1 MKTNILITSLLA
13 IAPILASCG
22 DDDGGNSNIVAT
34 AAPVAKAVC
43 PTDGATDVPLD
54 SKVYVLY
61 DQAIKQYYGANSVTV
76 NGEKAT
82 ARISDDTLLIDVAIE
97 PNTSYTVTVPQNFIY
112 SGSNDDAQF
121 APAVEFKFTAIS
133 KEEQKQEQ
141 GNTGTISETAINSS
155 NASVQKLYKYMYD
168 LYGKKII
175 SGTMA
180 NVSMPQPEAALV
192 KAATGKTPMMQTFDF
207 CFVTLTKDRSTWEQN
222 SIYQDISYYKD
233 LYEKGGIV
241 SACWHLNVPS
251 KEEYAAKNYV
261 NDNTKSWQAQV
272 YFSAKNAVT
281 EGTWENKFI
290 QFAFDKAAEVLLKYK
305 AEGIPVVWRPF
316 HEGSGNAEISGKN
329 SDAWFWWGKDGADAY
344 KKLWIYMFDYFK
356 DKGLDNLIW
365 VWTTQTGVGSDGSE
379 NWYCKDDSQW
389 YPGDQYVD
397 IVARDNYNKAKAS
410 KSIEEFE
417 TIQGFWPNKMITL
430 GENGNIANISEIFA
444 GGGKYS
450 YFMPWYTYN
459 LTDLAKS
466 DHAKTDWWQDAAN
479 CDDVIFLENAE
490 K

>member
-1 MKTNILITSLLA
+1 MLA
-13 IAPILASCG
+13 IAPIIVSCG
-22 DDDGGNSNIVAT
+22 DDDSGDSNSAS
-34 AAPVAKAVC
+34 APVIQAVH
-43 PTDGATDVPLD
+43 PTDGAKDVPLD

-61 DQAIKQYYGANSVTV
+61 DQAIKQYYGTTNVTV

-82 ARISDDTLLIDVAIE
+82 VRISDDTLLIDLKLKQ
-97 PNTSYTVTVPQNFIY
+97 NTSYTVNVPANFIY
-112 SGSNDDAQF
+112 SGSNDDAKF
-121 APAVEFKFTAIS
+121 AQGVEFKFTS
-133 KEEQKQEQ
+133 VSTEEQKEEQGNNPG

-192 KAATGKTPMMQTFDF
+192 QKATGKTPMMQTFDF
-207 CFVTLTKDRSTWEQN
+207 CFVTLTSDRSTWEQN

-261 NDNTKSWQAQV
+261 NDDTKSWQAQV
-272 YFSAKNAVT
+272 YFSAKHAVT
-281 EGTWENKFI
+281 EGTWENDFIKFS
-290 QFAFDKAAEVLLKYK
+290 FDKAAEVLLKYK
-305 AEGIPVVWRPF
+305 EEGIPVVWRPF

-344 KKLWIYMFDYFK
+344 KNLWIYMFDYFK
-356 DKGLDNLIW
+356 AKGLDNLIW
-365 VWTTQTGVGSDGSE
+365 VWTTQIGVGSDGSE
-379 NWYCKDDSQW
+379 NWYCKDDSNW
-389 YPGDQYVD
+389 YPGDEYVD

-430 GENGNIANISEIFA
+430 GENGNIAKISEIFA
-444 GGGKYS
+444 GGGTYS

-459 LTDLAKS
+459 LTDLDKS
-466 DHAKTDWWQDAAN
+466 DHAKTAWWQDAAA
-479 CDDVIFLENAE
+479 CEDVLFIEN
-490 K
+490 KGKK